1 MNFISF
7 YFTFNVYCDICIFFV
22 CPGSEVAQFV
32 AKKLPDALKNTESYQ
47 KGEIKQSMI
56 DCFLEVDQLIISDK
70 VCKLSVM

>member
-1 MNFISF
+1 M
-7 YFTFNVYCDICIFFV
+7 
-22 CPGSEVAQFV
+22 AQFV
-32 AKKLPDALKNTESYQ
+32 AKKLPETLKNTESYQ